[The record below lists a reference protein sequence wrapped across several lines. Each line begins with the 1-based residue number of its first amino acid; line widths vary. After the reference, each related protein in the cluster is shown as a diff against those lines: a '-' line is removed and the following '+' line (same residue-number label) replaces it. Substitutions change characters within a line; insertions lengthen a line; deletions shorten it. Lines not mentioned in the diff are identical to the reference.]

1 MEFNHLKNIIL
12 KLKNKSLPGIHSHRS
27 LVPSNRVQQ
36 LNKIK
41 FIENYKRAS
50 VALIIYPDENE
61 IARLVLIQRSK
72 YEGVHSGQISFP
84 GGKYEKFDKSFMET
98 ALRETREEIGVDT
111 NSFIAILELSNIYIP
126 PSNFMVYPFLF
137 LSNSNLDFSI
147 DKKEVIDLI
156 TPTVDQILSF
166 EILNGEFGINKTIN
180 PYFDFQSKRI
190 WGATAMILKE
200 LIDLLVK

>member
-1 MEFNHLKNIIL
+1 MKNIIL
-12 KLKNKSLPGIHSHRS
+12 KLKNKSLPGIHSHSS
-27 LVPSNRVQQ
+27 LVPSNRAKE

-41 FIENYKRAS
+41 FINNYKIAS

-61 IARLVLIQRSK
+61 IARLVLIQRNN

-84 GGKYEKFDKSFMET
+84 GGKYEKSDRSFKET
-98 ALRETREEIGVDT
+98 ALRETMEEIGVDT
-111 NSFIAILELSNIYIP
+111 NSFLTIKELSHIYIP

-137 LSNSNLDFSI
+137 LSNCNLDFVI
-147 DKKEVIDLI
+147 DKKEVKELI
-156 TPTVDQILSF
+156 TPTIDQILSF

-180 PYFDFQSKRI
+180 PYFDFQGKKI

>member
-12 KLKNKSLPGIHSHRS
+12 KLKNKSLPGIYSHRS
-27 LVPSNRVQQ
+27 LVPTNRVQQ

-41 FIENYKRAS
+41 FIDNYKSAS

-61 IARLVLIQRSK
+61 IARLVLIQRNK

-84 GGKYEKFDKSFMET
+84 GGKYEKSDKSFMET
-98 ALRETREEIGVDT
+98 ALRETREEIGVYT
-111 NSFIAILELSNIYIP
+111 NSFITIQELSNIYIP

-147 DKKEVIDLI
+147 NKKEVKDLI

-180 PYFDFQSKRI
+180 PYYDFQSKRI

>member
-1 MEFNHLKNIIL
+1 MSRYIIL
-12 KLKNKSLPGIHSHRS
+12 KLKNKSLPGIQSHRS
-27 LVPSNRVQQ
+27 LVPSNRVQH

-41 FIENYKRAS
+41 FIDDYKSAS

-61 IARLVLIQRSK
+61 IARLVLIQRNK

-84 GGKYEKFDKSFMET
+84 GGKYEKSDKIFMET
-98 ALRETREEIGVDT
+98 ALREAREEIGVDT
-111 NSFIAILELSNIYIP
+111 NSFITIKELSNIYIP

-137 LSNSNLDFSI
+137 LSNCNLDFSI
-147 DKKEVIDLI
+147 DKKEVKDLI
-156 TPTVDQILSF
+156 TPTIDQILSF

>member
-12 KLKNKSLPGIHSHRS
+12 KLKNKSLPGIYSHRS

-41 FIENYKRAS
+41 FIKNYKRAS

-61 IARLVLIQRSK
+61 ISRLVLIQRSK

-111 NSFIAILELSNIYIP
+111 NSFIKIQELSNIYIP

>member
-1 MEFNHLKNIIL
+1 MKNIIL
-12 KLKNKSLPGIHSHRS
+12 KLKNKSLPGINSHRS
-27 LVPSNRVQQ
+27 LVPSNRVQH

-41 FIENYKRAS
+41 FIDDYKSAS

-61 IARLVLIQRSK
+61 IARLVLIQRNK

-84 GGKYEKFDKSFMET
+84 GGKYEKSDKIFMET

-111 NSFIAILELSNIYIP
+111 NSFITIKELSNIYIP

-137 LSNSNLDFSI
+137 LSNCNLDFNI
-147 DKKEVIDLI
+147 DKKEVKDLI
-156 TPTVDQILSF
+156 TPTIDQILSF

>member
-12 KLKNKSLPGIHSHRS
+12 KLKNKSLPGIYSHRS

-111 NSFIAILELSNIYIP
+111 NSFIAIQELSNIYIP

>member
-1 MEFNHLKNIIL
+1 MKNIIL
-12 KLKNKSLPGIHSHRS
+12 KLKNKSLPGINSHRS
-27 LVPSNRVQQ
+27 LVPSNRVQH

-41 FIENYKRAS
+41 FIDDYKSAS

-61 IARLVLIQRSK
+61 IARLVLIQRNK

-84 GGKYEKFDKSFMET
+84 GGKYEKSDKSFMET

-111 NSFIAILELSNIYIP
+111 NSFITIQELSNIYIP

-147 DKKEVIDLI
+147 NKKEVKDLI

>member
-1 MEFNHLKNIIL
+1 MKNIIL

-27 LVPSNRVQQ
+27 LVPSNIVQH

-41 FIENYKRAS
+41 FIDDYKSAS

-61 IARLVLIQRSK
+61 IARLVLIQRNK

-84 GGKYEKFDKSFMET
+84 GGKYEKSDRSFKET
-98 ALRETREEIGVDT
+98 ALRETMEEIGVDT
-111 NSFIAILELSNIYIP
+111 NSFLTIKELSHIYIP

-137 LSNSNLDFSI
+137 LSSSNLDFSI
-147 DKKEVIDLI
+147 DKKEVKDLI
-156 TPTVDQILSF
+156 TPTIDQILSF

>member
-1 MEFNHLKNIIL
+1 MKNIIL

-84 GGKYEKFDKSFMET
+84 GGKYEKFDKF
-98 ALRETREEIGVDT
+98 
-111 NSFIAILELSNIYIP
+111 
-126 PSNFMVYPFLF
+126 
-137 LSNSNLDFSI
+137 
-147 DKKEVIDLI
+147 VITYSD
-156 TPTVDQILSF
+156 
-166 EILNGEFGINKTIN
+166 
-180 PYFDFQSKRI
+180 
-190 WGATAMILKE
+190 
-200 LIDLLVK
+200 

>member
-1 MEFNHLKNIIL
+1 MKNIIL
-12 KLKNKSLPGIHSHRS
+12 KLKNKSLPGIYSHRS
-27 LVPSNRVQQ
+27 LAPSNRVQQ

-111 NSFIAILELSNIYIP
+111 NSFIKIQELSNIYIP

>member
-12 KLKNKSLPGIHSHRS
+12 KLKNKSLPGIYSHRS

-111 NSFIAILELSNIYIP
+111 NSFIKIQELSNIYIP

>member
-1 MEFNHLKNIIL
+1 MKNIIL
-12 KLKNKSLPGIHSHRS
+12 KLKNKSLPGIYSHRS

-41 FIENYKRAS
+41 FIKNYKRAS

-111 NSFIAILELSNIYIP
+111 NSFITIQELSNIYIP

>member
-12 KLKNKSLPGIHSHRS
+12 KLKNKSLPGIYSHRS
-27 LVPSNRVQQ
+27 LVPTNRVQQ

-41 FIENYKRAS
+41 FIDNYKSAS

-61 IARLVLIQRSK
+61 IARLVLIQRNK

-84 GGKYEKFDKSFMET
+84 GGKYEKSDKSFMET
-98 ALRETREEIGVDT
+98 ALRETREEIGVYT
-111 NSFIAILELSNIYIP
+111 NSFITIQELSNIYIP

-147 DKKEVIDLI
+147 NKKEVKDLI

>member
-1 MEFNHLKNIIL
+1 MKNIIL
-12 KLKNKSLPGIHSHRS
+12 KLKNKSLPGIYSHRS

-111 NSFIAILELSNIYIP
+111 NSFITIQELSNIYIP